1 MVEVE
6 KVFPEG
12 TLKVACPLTAFTP
25 NILQGLP
32 SAERLLEIAIVS
44 FSHNSNPYS
53 IGSFPK
59 DELNLRYL

>member
-12 TLKVACPLTAFTP
+12 TVRVACPLTAFIP
-25 NILQGLP
+25 NTLQGLP
-32 SAERLLEIAIVS
+32 STERPLEIAIVS

-59 DELNLRYL
+59 DELNL

>member
-1 MVEVE
+1 MVEAE

-12 TLKVACPLTAFTP
+12 TVRVAWPLTTFIP
-25 NILQGLP
+25 NTLQGLP
-32 SAERLLEIAIVS
+32 STEHPLEIARVS

-59 DELNLRYL
+59 DELNL